1 MAVAGANRHDIKLL
15 GPTLEAI
22 VVERPEPSEDQP
34 QNLSGDRGYDFNT
47 VRAEAQQHGYVTHIR
62 TRGEEIELKQHVP
75 GFRCR
80 RWVVER
86 THSWLNRYRRILI
99 RWEKHVENYLGM
111 LHLACAWICFRRSG
125 LC

>member
-1 MAVAGANRHDIKLL
+1 MLTEAAGIPIAVAVAGANRHDIKLL

-47 VRAEAQQHGYVTHIR
+47 VRAEARQHGYVTHIR

-75 GFRCR
+75 ISVRGSRL
-80 RWVVER
+80 
-86 THSWLNRYRRILI
+86 SWSN
-99 RWEKHVENYLGM
+99 WTD
-111 LHLACAWICFRRSG
+111 
-125 LC
+125 